1 MAGYAA
7 MSRVQGARVRA
18 MAWPDVRVTADWAT
32 AAPSRPADPAG
43 SIEDDRPGPTLLER
57 LGWLREELGMMTFFL
72 LDPESWR

>member
-7 MSRVQGARVRA
+7 MSRVQGAQVRA
-18 MAWPDVRVTADWAT
+18 MAWPDGRANVD
-32 AAPSRPADPAG
+32 AAPAARARSAELTG
-43 SIEDDRPGPTLLER
+43 SIVDDGPEPTILER